1 MLNEDQANAFPFKSL
16 CEIFEKM
23 EKASGAESKLKYIF
37 NKDIKAY
44 LNNESIYPIMRL
56 LLPVNDNERGSYGLK
71 QALIAKTYVEAL
83 HLNKNSVDAETL
95 LYWKDPSKIH
105 SGSSAL
111 KTARGDF
118 CHILENILQSR
129 VRTEYSNNT
138 VKHVND
144 VLTELSNCVNMASKV
159 EIIRNKI
166 LNNYNARE
174 QKWIMRILF
183 QDVLSLC

>member
-1 MLNEDQANAFPFKSL
+1 
-16 CEIFEKM
+16 
-23 EKASGAESKLKYIF
+23 
-37 NKDIKAY
+37 
-44 LNNESIYPIMRL
+44 MRL
-56 LLPVNDNERGSYGLK
+56 LLPINDNERGSYGLK

-105 SGSSAL
+105 SGSSAM

-129 VRTEYSNNT
+129 VRMEYSSYT
-138 VKHVND
+138 VKDVND
-144 VLTELSNCVNMASKV
+144 VLTDLSNCVNMASKV
-159 EIIRNKI
+159 EIIRSKI

-183 QDVLSLC
+183 QDLKIGIRHEQVFKMFYPYANQRYNECTVCIVQWMGGSVVYVYIYLGSAEGV